1 VRRATLVRH
10 GESEYSARG
19 ALNGDPTVACA
30 LTPRGREQTRAL
42 ALRLA
47 EEPLDLAVT
56 SEFPRV
62 RETAD
67 ELLRGRDVPRLVLP
81 ELNDPRYGD
90 YEGAQLED
98 YRAWA
103 SSSPSSAVPGEGGE
117 SRLAIVE
124 RYVRAFRTILARPE
138 AEILV
143 VAHSLPISYALGA
156 REGLEPGARVPL
168 AELATPYP
176 FTRAEL
182 ERATGLLEEWAAS
195 PTW

>member
-1 VRRATLVRH
+1 MRRATLVRH

-30 LTPRGREQTRAL
+30 LTPLGREQAGAL

-47 EEPLDLAVT
+47 EESLDLAVT

-67 ELLRGRDVPRLVLP
+67 ALLRGRDVPRLVLP